1 MCQRYFTHN
10 KYGWNTYFFI
20 ANKGV
25 KQVVISTQGQ
35 EKQRVTI
42 VLSIAGNGAKL
53 KPYFIFCGNSNS
65 EN

>member
-1 MCQRYFTHN
+1 MDETPIFFTSTLN
-10 KYGWNTYFFI
+10 GVI

-42 VLSIAGNGAKL
+42 VLSIAGN
-53 KPYFIFCGNSNS
+53 
-65 EN
+65 